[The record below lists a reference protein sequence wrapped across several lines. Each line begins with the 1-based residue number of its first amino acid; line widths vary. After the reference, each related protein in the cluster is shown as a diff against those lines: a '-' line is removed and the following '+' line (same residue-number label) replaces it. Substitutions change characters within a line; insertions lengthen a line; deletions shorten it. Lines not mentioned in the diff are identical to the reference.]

1 MNKCTLFVNSKLVK
15 QLSFH
20 TLYLTQIQLDSYWT
34 DIPLTDTDHK
44 SAVVYDYFFCNVTRG
59 ELMKTYSY
67 SCPVSIGATTY
78 ATRHLNLYLVIV
90 NLPRLPSS
98 RN

>member
-1 MNKCTLFVNSKLVK
+1 MLLFGYV
-15 QLSFH
+15 
-20 TLYLTQIQLDSYWT
+20 
-34 DIPLTDTDHK
+34 
-44 SAVVYDYFFCNVTRG
+44 YFFCNVTRG

>member
-1 MNKCTLFVNSKLVK
+1 MITF
-15 QLSFH
+15 
-20 TLYLTQIQLDSYWT
+20 SY
-34 DIPLTDTDHK
+34 
-44 SAVVYDYFFCNVTRG
+44 VTRD

-78 ATRHLNLYLVIV
+78 AIRHLNLYFVIV
-90 NLPRLPSS
+90 SLPRLPSS

>member
-20 TLYLTQIQLDSYWT
+20 TLYLTDPIGQLLDRYTIDRYGSQ
-34 DIPLTDTDHK
+34 K
-44 SAVVYDYFFCNVTRG
+44 CCCYDYFFCNVTRG